1 MSNPD
6 HVTRTTAAAI
16 GRHGGPLVA
25 IDGGFVEVSVF
36 EAGVPPRFRLYF
48 VDDAR
53 KPLPPPADVEV
64 ETVRPDGARQ
74 RFVFRQR
81 QGYLEAVSMLPEPHE
96 FAVVLTVPERG
107 GRKSYDAQFTED
119 DHAHPEGGA
128 GHAGHGH
135 AHAQGGAHGHMHG
148 VVDPGITTSA
158 RGLWA
163 VKWSFVGLFITASL
177 QLAVVLVSHSVALL
191 ADTIHNFA
199 DAATAV
205 PLAIAFLFSRRPPSR
220 RYTYGF
226 GRVEDLA
233 GLAVVLT
240 ITGSA
245 AVAAYIAIQ
254 RLLHPQAVSHL
265 LAIMGA
271 SIIGFVGNEAV
282 AVFRIRV
289 GKEIGSAALIADG
302 YHARTDGWTSLAVLA
317 GAVGVHY
324 GYPLA
329 DPIIGLVIT
338 VAIIG
343 IVWQSVKIVFSRM
356 LDGVDPEVIEQ
367 VRSVAG
373 GIAGVTSITE
383 VRARW
388 IGHRIRAELNLSV
401 GPELTVLQAH
411 EITRE
416 VEHELLH
423 HLQFLEGAT
432 IHVDPT
438 TEAGDARHIRGEHAH
453 GELPTHAH

>member
-1 MSNPD
+1 MSNPSIAP
-6 HVTRTTAAAI
+6 RPMSAPS
-16 GRHGGPLVA
+16 GRHGGPLVN
-25 IDGGFVEVSVF
+25 IDGGLVELSVY
-36 EAGVPPRFRLYF
+36 ETGVPPRFRLF
-48 VDDAR
+48 FLTDAGR
-53 KPLPPPADVEV
+53 PLAPPEDVQL
-64 ETVRPDGARQ
+64 ETLRADGAREQ
-74 RFVFRQR
+74 FGFRVR
-81 QGYLEAVSMLPEPHE
+81 EGYLEATTMLPEPHE
-96 FAVVLTVPERG
+96 FAVRLTINGSAGPKNYEARF
-107 GRKSYDAQFTED
+107 AED
-119 DHAHPEGGA
+119 DHSHDGA
-128 GHAGHGH
+128 GHGGHGH
-135 AHAQGGAHGHMHG
+135 GNAQGGGHGHMHG
-148 VVDPGITTSA
+148 VVDPGITSSA

-163 VKWSFVGLFITASL
+163 VKWSFIGLFLTASL
-177 QLAVVLVSHSVALL
+177 QLAVVLMSHSVALM

-199 DAATAV
+199 DAATAL

-240 ITGSA
+240 ITASA
-245 AVAAYIAIQ
+245 AVAAYVAIL
-254 RLLHPQAVSHL
+254 RLLHPQAVSLL
-265 LAIMGA
+265 LAIVGA

-329 DPIIGLVIT
+329 DPVIGLVIT

-356 LDGVDPEVIEQ
+356 LDGVDPEVIDQ
-367 VRSVAG
+367 VRSVAAKV
-373 GIAGVTSITE
+373 AGVTAVTE

-388 IGHRIRAELNLSV
+388 IGHRMRAELNLATS
-401 GPELTVLQAH
+401 PDITVVQAH
-411 EITRE
+411 EITKE

-423 HLQFLEGAT
+423 QLQFLEGVT

-438 TEAGDARHIRGEHAH
+438 TDAGEERHVRGQHTHDDVPIHAH
-453 GELPTHAH
+453 

>member
-1 MSNPD
+1 MSNPGD
-6 HVTRTTAAAI
+6 AMDSTVTMI
-16 GRHGGPLVA
+16 GRHGGPLVV
-25 IDGGFVEVSVF
+25 IDGGFVELSVF
-36 EAGVPPRFRLYF
+36 EEGVPPRFRLYF
-48 VDDAR
+48 LDESR
-53 KPLPPPADVEV
+53 KPLAPEEGVEL
-64 ETVRPDGARQ
+64 ETVRPDGARE
-74 RFVFRQR
+74 RFVFRPR
-81 QGYLEAVSMLPEPHE
+81 EGYLEAASMLPEPHE
-96 FAVVLTVPERG
+96 FAVVLTMPASD
-107 GRKSYDAQFTED
+107 GRTSYDAQFTED
-119 DHAHPEGGA
+119 DHSHSATGE

-135 AHAQGGAHGHMHG
+135 DHAPGGAHGHMHG
-148 VVDPGITTSA
+148 VVDPGITTSS

-177 QLAVVLVSHSVALL
+177 QLVVVLVSHSVALM

-240 ITGSA
+240 ITASA
-245 AVAAYIAIQ
+245 AVAAYVAIQ

-324 GYPLA
+324 GYPMA
-329 DPIIGLVIT
+329 DPVIGLVIT

-373 GIAGVTSITE
+373 GVAGVTSVTE

-388 IGHRIRAELNLSV
+388 IGHRIRAELNLAV
-401 GPELTVLQAH
+401 GPELTVVQAH
-411 EITRE
+411 EITKE

-423 HLQFLEGAT
+423 HLQFLEGVT

-438 TEAGDARHIRGEHAH
+438 TEAGEGRHIRGEHAH
-453 GELPTHAH
+453 GELPIHAH